1 MYKRILSY
9 FLAFAIVLTT
19 VLIPT
24 SFISTA
30 VDTPKKQEE
39 IIYTFDDVDAVEN
52 QPWEARNSSGG
63 KAIAVSLESDSANV
77 YGSTG
82 KSLKVTYDTSKLQS
96 GVAPSVGLKSGAS
109 ITPKG
114 DGLVFWIK
122 SEKDTTVTIIAADAK
137 YKDMKSPAI
146 EVEKGAGT
154 YYVDYAD
161 FTCSVTPDLSKMYLL
176 QLKFYGTNE
185 QNTIYVDNIGFF
197 GVEVKDPEVFEPATG
212 ENLIYSFDD
221 VTSVEELSWEARNS
235 NDGKALSISLESDAT
250 NVYGGTG
257 KSLKV
262 TYDTSKRLNS
272 VAPSVCLKSGASI
285 TPKGDGLVFWIKS
298 EKDTSVTLIAAD
310 AGYKDMKSP
319 AIEVK
324 KGEGMYG
331 VKFSDFSC
339 SSTPNLSKM
348 YLLQFRFYST
358 NEQNTIYVDNI
369 GFFGAEAEDTVVI
382 EPATGENLVFSFD
395 DAASTDE
402 LPWETGNSNE
412 GKAISISLESDVS
425 NVYGE
430 TGKSLK
436 IDYDTSQRQGETTPA
451 VKMKK
456 NEFITPKGDGLVFW
470 IKSEKD
476 TSVTLVAADAGY
488 KDMKSPAIEVKKG
501 EGMYSVKYS
510 DFSCSSTP
518 DLSRMYLLQFR
529 FYNKNEQNTI
539 YLDNIGF
546 FEEPRIAFLPGA
558 TELISGFDTYDSIDD
573 MNDEW
578 KPYSE
583 ASTTLSI
590 ESNKENIYGNYNS
603 SLKVSYDYTSSD
615 SDVAGVTY
623 FANITTKNDGFVF
636 WIKSEEDTKI
646 YLKAKD
652 KNYKTVKTD
661 DISISKGE
669 NTVTVMYDDFKA
681 SSGQADLSRLRNLS
695 IINSGDNKSGTYY
708 FDCFSFYFYAEPA
721 LHDSG
726 FYECGIKAGNWKKNS
741 TSVATFKWDT
751 DSRHY
756 HTGITGVKDTAA
768 LKLDYE
774 NLGTANT
781 NSVYYDAILRANST
795 EPYIFGED
803 SILSFWIYTEQELC
817 LEICYDDKD
826 TDNNLLSSK
835 RKSFIIPAGESI
847 IRQPMSEL
855 VPEGKQSA
863 YMQVMQ
869 LQFRL
874 YKSDGTTETASGS
887 VWIDAIGFYNAN
899 PETNT
904 TAQTHSDKTF
914 VWWDFDSD
922 KTIADTDWSERF
934 GGPNGLGVKATI
946 DTDPQNAYGGEGRS
960 LKLVCNPAEA
970 QNNTPAIW
978 LGDRRVTMYGK
989 GISFWIKSEN
999 PTKLRIIGVDDNNKT
1014 VDAEKW
1020 IKKGENIV
1028 TILWDD
1034 FRVIGDSEAKANMST
1049 AYQFQIRA
1057 TTQIYNTLWIDSIGY
1072 YDIVDDGSNAYK
1084 SLYPPKSYDN
1094 WYDGVSVAS
1103 QNFNKYKGNSDM
1115 DFCCDWYFSGS
1126 GWIELEDNNGNKMLR
1141 MDYDFSNGTSALF
1154 SEKNYTKIDPQ
1165 GGISFWA
1172 KSSVERYY
1180 KLYLLIGAKVI
1191 NIHVKIGPEGRYYKI
1206 PLSEFWVGSNINTSY
1221 EPDSNGT
1228 VTISRLR
1235 IYSDDSCNPPANND
1249 AEQFSLW
1256 FDNLKFVDGANYKRA
1271 TAVDYYENGVRLKA
1285 DKSAFATGVTP
1296 KIDIVTTTPEEKME
1310 YASKMGNS
1318 SKFINSFHIDA
1329 IDSYNISAIP
1339 QKAVELIFDVPDG
1352 VAPEKVSIYQLYIDG
1367 TLAKRNNT
1375 TITDD
1380 GKIKFDVYRLGNY
1393 VMGYSD
1399 ILPDDNTQIGD
1410 DSDWFGDDSEW
1421 FGDDNTQTDNNS
1433 TQVGDDSTQTGD
1445 DSTQTDDN
1453 NAQTG
1458 DNSTQTNNDSAK
1470 TDDDST
1476 QIGNNTYIV
1485 IAAVLFGIFV
1495 LVWVIIY
1502 CRKRKGSKKHEK

>member
-122 SEKDTTVTIIAADAK
+122 SEKDTTVTFIAADAK

-221 VTSVEELSWEARNS
+221 ATSVEELSWEARNS

-339 SSTPNLSKM
+339 SSTPNLS
-348 YLLQFRFYST
+348 
-358 NEQNTIYVDNI
+358 
-369 GFFGAEAEDTVVI
+369 
-382 EPATGENLVFSFD
+382 
-395 DAASTDE
+395 
-402 LPWETGNSNE
+402 
-412 GKAISISLESDVS
+412 
-425 NVYGE
+425 
-430 TGKSLK
+430 
-436 IDYDTSQRQGETTPA
+436 
-451 VKMKK
+451 
-456 NEFITPKGDGLVFW
+456 
-470 IKSEKD
+470 
-476 TSVTLVAADAGY
+476 
-488 KDMKSPAIEVKKG
+488 
-501 EGMYSVKYS
+501 
-510 DFSCSSTP
+510 
-518 DLSRMYLLQFR
+518 RMYLLQFR

-546 FEEPRIAFLPGA
+546 FKQPKISFLPGA
-558 TELISGFDTYDSIDD
+558 TELISGFDKYDSIDD
-573 MNDEW
+573 MDGEW
-578 KPYSE
+578 KPYSGT
-583 ASTTLSI
+583 STTLSI
-590 ESNKENIYGNYNS
+590 ESNKENIYGDYNR
-603 SLKVSYDYTSSD
+603 SLKVSYDCTSAD
-615 SDVAGVTY
+615 SVAGITY
-623 FANITTKNDGFVF
+623 SANITTQNDGFVF
-636 WIKSEEDTKI
+636 WIKSEENTKI
-646 YLKAKD
+646 HLKAKD

-669 NTVTVMYDDFKA
+669 NTVIVKYDDFKA

-695 IINSGDNKSGTYY
+695 IIISGDNKSGTYY

-726 FYECGIKAGNWKKNS
+726 FYECGIKASSWKKNG

-756 HTGITGVKDTAA
+756 HTGKTGIKDTAA

-774 NLGTANT
+774 NLSTANT
-781 NSVYYDAILRANST
+781 NSVYYDAALRANST

-803 SILSFWIYTEQELC
+803 SVLSFWIYTEQEIC

-826 TDNNLLSSK
+826 TDNNTLSSK
-835 RKSFIIPAGESI
+835 KKSFIIPAGESI

-874 YKSDGTTETASGS
+874 YKSDGTEETANGS

-904 TAQTHSDKTF
+904 TPQTHSNKTF

-934 GGPNGLGVKATI
+934 GGPDGLGVKATI
-946 DTDPQNAYGGEGRS
+946 ETDPQNAYGGEGRS
-960 LKLVCNPAEA
+960 LKIVCNPAEA

-989 GISFWIKSEN
+989 GFSFWVKSEN
-999 PTKLRIIGVDDNNKT
+999 PTKLRIIGVDANNKT
-1014 VDAEKW
+1014 VDAERW

-1028 TILWDD
+1028 TILWED
-1034 FRVIGDSEAKANMST
+1034 FRVVIGDSEAKVDMST

-1084 SLYPPKSYDN
+1084 SLYPPESYDN
-1094 WYDGVSVAS
+1094 WYDGVSVVS
-1103 QNFNKYKGNSDM
+1103 QNFNKYKGSSDM
-1115 DFCCDWYFSGS
+1115 DFCCDWYFSNS
-1126 GWIELEDNNGNKMLR
+1126 GWIELENHNGNKMLR
-1141 MDYDFSNGTSALF
+1141 MDYDFSNNTSALY

-1180 KLYLLIGAKVI
+1180 KLYLLMGEKAI
-1191 NIHVKIGPEGRYYKI
+1191 NIHVKIGPQGRYYKI

-1221 EPDSNGT
+1221 EPDFNGT

-1235 IYSDDSCNPPANND
+1235 IYSDNTCNPPANND

-1256 FDNLKFVDGANYKRA
+1256 LDDLKFVDGPDYKRA
-1271 TAVDYYENGVRLKA
+1271 TAVDYYENGVRIKA
-1285 DKSAFATGVTP
+1285 DKDAFATGITA
-1296 KIDIVTTTPEEKME
+1296 KIDIVTTTPEEKLE

-1318 SKFINSFHIDA
+1318 SKFINSYHIDA

-1339 QKAVELIFDVPDG
+1339 QKAIQLIFDVPDG
-1352 VAPEKVSIYQLYIDG
+1352 IDPEKVSIYQLYIDG

-1375 TITDD
+1375 TVTDD
-1380 GKIKFDVYRLGNY
+1380 GKIKFNVYRLGDY

-1399 ILPDDNTQIGD
+1399 LLPDNSTQSGD
-1410 DSDWFGDDSEW
+1410 DSDLFGDS
-1421 FGDDNTQTDNNS
+1421 NTQTDN
-1433 TQVGDDSTQTGD
+1433 DSTQTGD
-1445 DSTQTDDN
+1445 NNTQTDDDNTQADKDSTQTGDN
-1453 NAQTG
+1453 TNQTG
-1458 DNSTQTNNDSAK
+1458 EDTASA
-1470 TDDDST
+1470 DY
-1476 QIGNNTYIV
+1476 YIYIIV
-1485 IAAVLFGIFV
+1485 AGGLFGIIALAIIFV
-1495 LVWVIIY
+1495 Y
-1502 CRKRKGSKKHEK
+1502 CRKRRVKKHEK